1 MGVNNE
7 LDQVIWYGRGPGE
20 SYVDSKEANPFGI
33 YRKSVDE
40 LYTPYVRPQENGNRT
55 DVRWVALTDKKGIG
69 VLFVG
74 MPAINF
80 SAHRFEP
87 EDFEKARHTSELVPR
102 DYIVLN
108 IDYKHNGLGSASCGP
123 APLEKYLLYPQDFE
137 FSVRVKPFNNSL
149 TTPIYLSKYVL

>member
-1 MGVNNE
+1 
-7 LDQVIWYGRGPGE
+7 
-20 SYVDSKEANPFGI
+20 
-33 YRKSVDE
+33 
-40 LYTPYVRPQENGNRT
+40 
-55 DVRWVALTDKKGIG
+55 VALTDKKGIG